1 MVGCGDASCCPPKLH
16 EVLRE
21 KVLKLAKIGYA
32 TMSVIVEREDDKMNN
47 KDPSG
52 EIVVPHSWTL

>member
-1 MVGCGDASCCPPKLH
+1 
-16 EVLRE
+16 
-21 KVLKLAKIGYA
+21 VLKLAKIGCA
-32 TMSVIVEREDDKMNN
+32 AMSVIVEREDDKMNN